1 MRQKLSVDQGEE
13 GVEGEDDAAQQ
24 ARGTWGKGKRGY
36 YGADTE
42 EYEVCSNT
50 LLILSHRLIQAS
62 LNMSMHSLSYTL
74 HPKISCAVQLTLAW
88 ACIQASSHQLLN
100 PNRMQHQK
108 WQLVYYNQNLTPLAT
123 VAA

>member
-13 GVEGEDDAAQQ
+13 GVEGEDAQQ

-50 LLILSHRLIQAS
+50 LLLILSHRLVQVS
-62 LNMSMHSLSYTL
+62 LNMSMHSILYTL
-74 HPKISCAVQLTLAW
+74 HPTISYAVHALTLAIS
-88 ACIQASSHQLLN
+88 C
-100 PNRMQHQK
+100 
-108 WQLVYYNQNLTPLAT
+108 
-123 VAA
+123 